1 LERAGIPTA
10 QICTITPIAI
20 AIGAN
25 RVVPALGIP
34 HPLGNPE
41 LSAGTEKL
49 LRRKLVR
56 KALKAIGT
64 RIDGQTLFSE

>member
-1 LERAGIPTA
+1 M
-10 QICTITPIAI
+10 

-41 LSAGTEKL
+41 LSVGTEKL
-49 LRRKLVR
+49 LRRKLVQ
-56 KALKAIGT
+56 KALKAIQT
-64 RIDGQTLFSE
+64 RIDGQKLFSE